1 MKQLFRLFA
10 LTTLLVMGSVAT
22 DAATLVYD
30 FVTKHPTSTIRI
42 DQGYKRL
49 SGDYMYWSGSWAGL
63 FGRKIAFGT
72 GAYPSLIASGG
83 LTDYHPHSKFYVM
96 NLSVGDKVT
105 FNFSGTNPSL
115 QYHTSGSAVL
125 SGQSHLA
132 ELTSG
137 QAYTVSKA
145 GNLCFLPE
153 YTSGSRTTIIS
164 SIVVETASDTESVD
178 VSNGMCTYCSKNPLD
193 FSHSTQLK
201 AYVATG
207 YSGGKFTFKQ
217 VKYVPSNTGFLVVA
231 SSGVATG
238 SIDIGRSEDYK
249 DNAITSNLFTGCLV
263 QTAIPTTQIA
273 LYQYFVFGVADGQ
286 VGIYRVSP
294 GFQCAAGK
302 AYLGAVETLQYL
314 GEPQIATEQDW
325 QFEKAE

>member
-1 MKQLFRLFA
+1 MKQLFRIFA
-10 LTTLLVMGSVAT
+10 LMAVFLMGSVAT

-42 DQGYKRL
+42 DQGYKSL
-49 SGDYMYWSGSWAGL
+49 SGGYMYWSGSWAGL

-72 GAYPSLIASGG
+72 DTYPSLAGSGG
-83 LTDYHPHSKFYVM
+83 LVDYHPHSKFYVM
-96 NLSVGDKVT
+96 NLSVGDRVT
-105 FNFSGTNPSL
+105 FNYSGTNPSL

-137 QAYTVSKA
+137 QAYTISKA
-145 GNLCFLPE
+145 GNLCFLSE
-153 YTSGSRTTIIS
+153 YTSGSRTTIIN

-263 QTAIPTTQIA
+263 QTAIPTNMMTM
-273 LYQYFVFGVADGQ
+273 YQYFVFGVSDGQ
-286 VGIYRVSP
+286 VGIYRVSSN
-294 GFQCAAGK
+294 FQCAAGK
-302 AYLGAVETLQYL
+302 AYLGAVETFHSYD
-314 GEPQIATEQDW
+314 EPQIAKDTEI
-325 QFEKAE
+325 EKTL